1 MTVSFNID
9 SLLKGTRDNLADVC
23 QDLDIEMPD
32 PKTLKVAQCINCG
45 IWGSKYKEMYDD
57 ETCHF
62 CNDMD
67 TLRF

>member
-1 MTVSFNID
+1 MIVELNKC
-9 SLLKGTRDNLADVC
+9 LHGTRDNLAKVC
-23 QDLDIEMPD
+23 EDLGIEMPD
-32 PKTLKVAQCINCG
+32 PKSLKVSQCIQCG
-45 IWGSKYKEMYDD
+45 IWGVKYSEMYDD